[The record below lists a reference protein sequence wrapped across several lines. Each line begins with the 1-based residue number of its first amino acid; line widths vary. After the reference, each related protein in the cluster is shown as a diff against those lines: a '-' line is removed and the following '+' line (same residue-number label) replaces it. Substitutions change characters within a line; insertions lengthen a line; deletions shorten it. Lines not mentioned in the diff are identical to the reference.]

1 MAKKQFKFDGLVKQA
16 EQQNKESTDF
26 IRQNIAIDEELQKF
40 IPPLLDEEFKLLE
53 DNILKDGCRDALI
66 VWEQDNGTYILIDGH
81 NRYQI
86 CQKHNLLFKVQIVNF
101 DDTEAAKDWM
111 ILNQLGKRNVTEE
124 AKAYLRGL
132 QYKQEKKR
140 TGGTGL
146 NQYNKDEFAKDAER
160 TAERLAAQHKVS
172 EKTIR
177 SDEKFAEAMDKITF
191 GNERLK
197 WDMLNRKVKFGKVA
211 LTNMSGEPEDVL
223 LQIGQKMV
231 EGKGFRESINMVKR
245 VEKKPTKKDK
255 FKGKKEI
262 PTNYIPLEITNPHVL
277 ADEDKNMKIM
287 GLKDKIVD
295 DFIAV
300 VNQQDKEALER
311 LREYLDELE
320 DLLFEER

>member
-1 MAKKQFKFDGLVKQA
+1 MAKKQFKFEGLVKQA
-16 EQQNKESTDF
+16 EQQNKESTDY
-26 IRQNIAIDEELQKF
+26 IRQHIVIDEELQKF

-66 VWEQDNGTYILIDGH
+66 VWEQSDGSYILIDGH

-86 CQKHNLLFKVQIVNF
+86 CQKHNLLFKVQVISF
-101 DDTEAAKDWM
+101 KDKEEAKDWM

-140 TGGTGL
+140 IGGSGV
-146 NQYNKDEFAKDAER
+146 NQFNKDQFAKDAER
-160 TAERLAAQHKVS
+160 TAERLASQHKVS

-177 SDEKFAEAMDKITF
+177 TDEKFAEVIDKITL

-211 LTNMSGEPEDVL
+211 LTSLSGEPEDILV
-223 LQIGQKMV
+223 QIGKNMS
-231 EGKGFRESINMVKR
+231 EGKGFRESINIAKK
-245 VEKKPTKKDK
+245 VEKKPA
-255 FKGKKEI
+255 KKEKAKETL
-262 PTNYIPLEITNPHVL
+262 PANYIPLEITNPHVL
-277 ADEDKNMKIM
+277 ANEDKNMKIM
-287 GLKDKIVD
+287 DLKDKIVD
-295 DFIAV
+295 DFVAV
-300 VNQQDKEALER
+300 VNQQDKQALER

-320 DLLFEER
+320 DLLFDE

>member
-1 MAKKQFKFDGLVKQA
+1 MAKKQFKFEGLVKQA
-16 EQQNKESTDF
+16 EQQNKESTDY
-26 IRQNIAIDEELQKF
+26 IRQNIIIDEELQKF

-66 VWEQDNGTYILIDGH
+66 VWEQPNGSYILIDGH

-86 CQKHNLLFKVQIVNF
+86 CQKHNLLFKVQVVSF
-101 DDTEAAKDWM
+101 EDKEEAKDWM

-140 TGGTGL
+140 IGGSGV
-146 NQYNKDEFAKDAER
+146 NQFNKDQFAKEAER
-160 TAERLAAQHKVS
+160 TAERLANQHKVS

-177 SDEKFAEAMDKITF
+177 MDEKFAEVIDKITL

-211 LTNMSGEPEDVL
+211 LTNLSGEPEDILV
-223 LQIGQKMV
+223 QIGKNMT
-231 EGKGFRESINMVKR
+231 EGKGFRESINIAKK
-245 VEKKPTKKDK
+245 VEKKPI
-255 FKGKKEI
+255 KKEKAKEVT
-262 PTNYIPLEITNPHVL
+262 PSNYIPLEITNPHVL
-277 ADEDKNMKIM
+277 ADEDKNLKIM
-287 GLKDKIVD
+287 DLKDKIID
-295 DFIAV
+295 DFVAV
-300 VNQQDKEALER
+300 VNQQDKQALER

-320 DLLFEER
+320 DLLFDE

>member
-1 MAKKQFKFDGLVKQA
+1 MAKKQFKFEGLVKQA

-26 IRQNIAIDEELQKF
+26 IRQSITIDDELLKF

-53 DNILKDGCRDALI
+53 DNILKDGCRDSLI
-66 VWEQDNGTYILIDGH
+66 VWEQPDGSHVLIDGH

-86 CQKHNLLFKVQIVNF
+86 CQKHSLPFKVQVVNF
-101 DDTEAAKDWM
+101 EDKESAKDWM

-140 TGGTGL
+140 AGGTGL

-177 SDEKFAEAMDKITF
+177 SDEKFADAIDKITF
-191 GNERLK
+191 GNENLK
-197 WDMLNRKVKFGKVA
+197 WDMLNRKIKFGKVA

-223 LQIGQKMV
+223 LQIGSRMT
-231 EGKGFRESINMVKR
+231 EGKGFREAINVVKKI
-245 VEKKPTKKDK
+245 EKKPKKDTS
-255 FKGKKEI
+255 KEQQ
-262 PTNYIPLEITNPHVL
+262 TTKSNYIPLEITNPHVL
-277 ADEDKNMKIM
+277 ANEDKNMKIM
-287 GLKDKIVD
+287 DLKDKIVD
-295 DFIAV
+295 DFVAV
-300 VNQQDKEALER
+300 VNQQDKQALNR

-320 DLLFEER
+320 DLLFED

>member
-1 MAKKQFKFDGLVKQA
+1 MAKKQFKFEGLVKQA
-16 EQQNKESTDF
+16 EQQSKESTDN
-26 IRQNIAIDEELQKF
+26 IRQSIVIDEELQKF

-66 VWEQDNGTYILIDGH
+66 LWEQEDGTHILIDGH

-86 CQKHNLLFKVQIVNF
+86 CQKHNLLFKVQVVQF
-101 DDTEAAKDWM
+101 EDKESAKDWM

-140 TGGTGL
+140 IGGSGV
-146 NQYNKDEFAKDAER
+146 NQFNKDQFAKDAER
-160 TAERLAAQHKVS
+160 TAERLASQHKVS

-177 SDEKFAEAMDKITF
+177 SDEKFAEAMDKITI

-223 LQIGQKMV
+223 LQIGKKIT
-231 EGKGFRESINMVKR
+231 EGKGFREAINLVKR
-245 VEKKPTKKDK
+245 VEKKPKVKE
-255 FKGKKEI
+255 KKEER
-262 PTNYIPLEITNPHVL
+262 PSNYIPLEITNPHVL
-277 ADEDKNMKIM
+277 ANEDKNTKIM

-295 DFIAV
+295 DFVAV

-320 DLLFEER
+320 DLLFDEQ

>member
-1 MAKKQFKFDGLVKQA
+1 MAKKQFKFEGLVKQA
-16 EQQNKESTDF
+16 EQQNKESTDY
-26 IRQNIAIDEELQKF
+26 IRQNIIIDEELQKF

-66 VWEQDNGTYILIDGH
+66 VWEQPDGTYILIDGH

-86 CQKHNLLFKVQIVNF
+86 CQKHNLLFKVQVISF
-101 DDTEAAKDWM
+101 KDKEEAKDWM

-140 TGGTGL
+140 IGGSGV
-146 NQYNKDEFAKDAER
+146 NQFNKDQFAKDAER
-160 TAERLAAQHKVS
+160 TAERLANQHKVS

-177 SDEKFAEAMDKITF
+177 TDEKFAEVIDKITL

-211 LTNMSGEPEDVL
+211 LTNLAGEPEDILV
-223 LQIGQKMV
+223 QIGRNMT
-231 EGKGFRESINMVKR
+231 EGKGFREAVNIAKK
-245 VEKKPTKKDK
+245 VEKKPI
-255 FKGKKEI
+255 KKEKAKE
-262 PTNYIPLEITNPHVL
+262 THYIPLEITNPHVL

-287 GLKDKIVD
+287 DLKDKIVD
-295 DFIAV
+295 DFVAV
-300 VNQQDKEALER
+300 VNQQDKQALER

-320 DLLFEER
+320 DLLFDE

>member
-1 MAKKQFKFDGLVKQA
+1 MAKKQFKFEGLVKQA
-16 EQQNKESTDF
+16 EQQNKESTDY
-26 IRQNIAIDEELQKF
+26 IRQNIIIDEELQKF

-66 VWEQDNGTYILIDGH
+66 VWEHPNGNYILIDGH

-86 CQKHNLLFKVQIVNF
+86 CQKHNLLFKVQVVNF
-101 DDTEAAKDWM
+101 EDKEEAKDWM

-140 TGGTGL
+140 IGGSGV
-146 NQYNKDEFAKDAER
+146 NQFNKDQFAKDAER
-160 TAERLAAQHKVS
+160 TAERLASQHKVS

-177 SDEKFAEAMDKITF
+177 TDEKFAEVIDKITL

-211 LTNMSGEPEDVL
+211 LTNLSGEPEDILV
-223 LQIGQKMV
+223 QIGKNMA
-231 EGKGFRESINMVKR
+231 EGKGFRESINIAKK
-245 VEKKPTKKDK
+245 VEKKPI
-255 FKGKKEI
+255 KKEKAKEI
-262 PTNYIPLEITNPHVL
+262 LPANYIPLEITNPHVL

-287 GLKDKIVD
+287 DLKDKIVD
-295 DFIAV
+295 DFVAV
-300 VNQQDKEALER
+300 VNQQDKQALER

-320 DLLFEER
+320 DLLFDE